1 MKAYKKRK
9 KKRAHGNPLFHHPR
23 VGGVIVALPRT
34 WPAPAIHAIA
44 VSFWLPHAF
53 LTCPTT
59 LLARDLV
66 ALGDAVTTPPT
77 PPLQGGEREP
87 SFARG
92 ERRNAIGMN
101 NQPLE
106 TQFFNTPG

>member
-1 MKAYKKRK
+1 M
-9 KKRAHGNPLFHHPR
+9 
-23 VGGVIVALPRT
+23 IVALPRT
-34 WPAPAIHAIA
+34 WPAPSLHAITE
-44 VSFWLPHAF
+44 SFRLSHAF

-92 ERRNAIGMN
+92 ERRNAIGVN
-101 NQPLE
+101 NQLPQ
-106 TQFFNTPG
+106 TQVFNTPPLPPLCKGGKGATKSA